1 MEAIRQYVKVSG
13 RNISITLPDDFE
25 ADEVEV
31 IILSSS
37 KNYEIPEWQ
46 MKQVQ
51 ERTEAYLKNPS
62 SARDF
67 DEAIKD
73 IENGL

>member
-1 MEAIRQYVKVSG
+1 MEAIRQYVKVNG
-13 RNISITLPDDFE
+13 RNINITLPDDFD

-31 IILSSS
+31 IILSSA
-37 KNYEIPEWQ
+37 KDYEIPQWQ
-46 MKQVQ
+46 IDQVR
-51 ERTEAYLKNPS
+51 ERTEAYLKDPS

-67 DEAIKD
+67 DEAMND